1 MYLGIPS
8 QLAQTYWLC
17 LKDFS
22 GLCYT
27 SWEKTK
33 MKVVVENHLFRPTPP
48 PGFLHLRYSRA
59 ASITYCTEQVSKET
73 RSCIDL
79 PSTLVILHHHHCT
92 CGCYVTNLTIE
103 FKDLEVALKA

>member
-48 PGFLHLRYSRA
+48 PPQAFCISGTLELPASLIAPSKSAKKRA
-59 ASITYCTEQVSKET
+59 AA
-73 RSCIDL
+73 
-79 PSTLVILHHHHCT
+79 STSRQRW
-92 CGCYVTNLTIE
+92 
-103 FKDLEVALKA
+103 